1 MLELPS
7 GARELN
13 RIQNDVV
20 KLAHELNEV
29 KSGEPD

>member
-1 MLELPS
+1 MLVLPS

-20 KLAHELNEV
+20 KLDHELNEV
-29 KSGEPD
+29 KSGVLD